1 MMKSAPE
8 RKLWNFPTMVCVGCT
23 IMPFV
28 AVHGAFFIS
37 ASFEF
42 VNWCN
47 PYWDSCTSISAT
59 GRRAPASYWFRGL
72 MLPVAMLMIVYW
84 WLHWSLLRNLG
95 QRGARS
101 NTMFACGVA
110 ACVGL
115 AAYVTVL
122 GEIGDLWRLQRRIG
136 AILFFS
142 LTFLG
147 QLLLASGL
155 RSTLDSPT
163 AEKKIPAVVWSV
175 GNRLLRIC
183 QLLLL
188 IGIVSVLVQL
198 YDEALHDN
206 VEDAIEWQ
214 LALLLQ
220 INFMFT
226 VALWWR
232 PWWNPLGGAVR
243 GTRWPNSPH

>member
-8 RKLWNFPTMVCVGCT
+8 RDLWNFPTMVCMGCT
-23 IMPFV
+23 IMPFI

-37 ASFEF
+37 ASYEY

-72 MLPVAMLMIVYW
+72 MLPVSMLMVVYW
-84 WLHWSLLRNLG
+84 WLHWTLLGRLG
-95 QRGARS
+95 QAGTLRDA
-101 NTMFACGVA
+101 MFFFGVLACI
-110 ACVGL
+110 GL

-122 GEIGDLWRLQRRIG
+122 GEIGDQWRAQRRIG

-142 LTFLG
+142 LTYLS

-155 RSTLDSPT
+155 RSTLNAP
-163 AEKKIPAVVWSV
+163 ANLQGMPAVVWSV

-188 IGIVSVLVQL
+188 IGIVSVIVQL
-198 YDEALHDN
+198 YDGALHDN

-220 INFMFT
+220 LNFMFT

-232 PWWNPLGGAVR
+232 PWWRAMEKTPLGFG
-243 GTRWPNSPH
+243 